1 MAAAAREGILEDGF
15 QRVYPLPTISDYLAD
30 AETSIPESE
39 DAKAIAR
46 TMVHRAA
53 KVAAILTAGPS
64 LRSCKA
70 GETCT
75 IVIEGSQYSRLTGF
89 GECFRQELEDLLQPH
104 GIGYAITQVENS
116 CLTGAALA
124 AFAEPM

>member
-1 MAAAAREGILEDGF
+1 MKTQRFGIEIEMTGITRATAAK
-15 QRVYPLPTISDYLAD
+15 TI
-30 AETSIPESE
+30 
-39 DAKAIAR
+39 AKVMI
-46 TMVHRAA
+46 HRAA
-53 KVAAILTAGPS
+53 KVAAILTAGPV

-75 IVIEGSQYSRLTGF
+75 IVIEGSQYSKLTGF
-89 GECFRQELEDLLQPH
+89 GACFRQELETLLEPH

-116 CLTGAALA
+116 CLLGAALA